1 MLIVAAN
8 VKATVL
14 AWILLTFPVTS
25 GILTEKKNDPVLAI
39 GQSCGVARSGVA
51 QGPVFE
57 AKVAELV
64 ELGFGREAVIQA
76 LTLDYLM
83 EMKNRLLGFFWRLNN
98 NYSFFQQYYYS
109 LWGIIF
115 ILVIQ

>member
-14 AWILLTFPVTS
+14 AWILLTFQVTS
-25 GILTEKKNDPVLAI
+25 GILTVKKNDPVLAI

-64 ELGFGREAVIQA
+64 ELGFGRGAVIQA
-76 LTLDYLM
+76 L
-83 EMKNRLLGFFWRLNN
+83 RLFDGDEEQAAGFL
-98 NYSFFQQYYYS
+98 
-109 LWGIIF
+109 LA
-115 ILVIQ
+115 VE